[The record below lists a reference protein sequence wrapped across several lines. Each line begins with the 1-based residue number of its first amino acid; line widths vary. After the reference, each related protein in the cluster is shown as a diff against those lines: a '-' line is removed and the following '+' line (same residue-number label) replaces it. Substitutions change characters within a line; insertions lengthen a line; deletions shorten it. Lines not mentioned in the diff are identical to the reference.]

1 MAHSADNLTG
11 TDPCIQRFYP
21 PYQAAG
27 DSSKQWL
34 IGPLPTL
41 CDIEWWHFGATGLP
55 QILALETW
63 KDQVVE
69 RLENANQFGNKKSE
83 AANYIRVSRTTGYG
97 NFT

>member
-1 MAHSADNLTG
+1 MHSEVLSSLSGSRRLFKTVADRT
-11 TDPCIQRFYP
+11 
-21 PYQAAG
+21 AA
-27 DSSKQWL
+27 DVMCHRMVALRSNWPSPDL
-34 IGPLPTL
+34 
-41 CDIEWWHFGATGLP
+41 GL
-55 QILALETW
+55 QQSGYGVDGALETW